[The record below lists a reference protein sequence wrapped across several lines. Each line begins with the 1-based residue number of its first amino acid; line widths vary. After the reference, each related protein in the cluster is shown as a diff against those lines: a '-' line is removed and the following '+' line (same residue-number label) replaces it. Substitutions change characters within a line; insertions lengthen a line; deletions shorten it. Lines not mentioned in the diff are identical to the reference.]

1 MTRDAMLSSMSD
13 SQSADS
19 TLRLGWLSTGRGGG
33 SRFLLAGAHSAIESG
48 SLNAKIEYVLC
59 SRARGEAEGSDAFLS
74 QATGYGIP
82 TISHSWGE
90 YRAER
95 QDDPAWRDRY
105 NTDLLAL
112 INSRPVD
119 LFVFA
124 GLMVILDEKIIDA
137 FPAINLH
144 PAAPYGP
151 IGAWQDVIWELIQ
164 QRATETG
171 VMALLATTETD
182 RGPVLAYC
190 RFPIR
195 GAPFDDLWRDLSP
208 GSTNGLREV
217 HGESHPLFQAIREA
231 GLRREAHLLIATLRR
246 IADGEIVIRSGR
258 VETSAGVHL
267 PNGVDI
273 TDEIERLVEAHEPGA
288 AGAQAQ

>member
-1 MTRDAMLSSMSD
+1 MLSSMSNT
-13 SQSADS
+13 QSANS
-19 TLRLGWLSTGRGGG
+19 TLRLGWLSTGRGEG
-33 SRFLLAGAHSAIESG
+33 SRSLLAAAHDAIEAG
-48 SLNAKIEYVLC
+48 SLHARIEYVLC
-59 SRARGEAEGSDAFLS
+59 SRAHGEAEGSDAFLS
-74 QATGYGIP
+74 QAAGYGIP

-95 QDDPAWRDRY
+95 QDDPAWRERY
-105 NTDLLAL
+105 NTDLLAS

-119 LFVFA
+119 LLVFA
-124 GLMVILDEKIIDA
+124 GLMVVLDEKIIDA

-144 PAAPYGP
+144 PATPYGP

-195 GAPFDDLWRDLSP
+195 GAPFDDLWSNLAA
-208 GSTNGLREV
+208 GSTNDLREK

-231 GLRREAHLLIATLRR
+231 GLRREAHLLVATLRR

-258 VETSAGVHL
+258 VETGAGDHL
-267 PNGVDI
+267 LDGIDI
-273 TDEIERLVEAHEPGA
+273 TDEIERLVEAHELGTA
-288 AGAQAQ
+288 RAQAQ

>member
-1 MTRDAMLSSMSD
+1 MVNDALASGLP
-13 SQSADS
+13 
-19 TLRLGWLSTGRGGG
+19 LRLGWLSTGRGPG
-33 SRFLLAGAHSAIESG
+33 SRSLLAAAHDAIEDG
-48 SLNAKIEYVLC
+48 ALNATIEYILC
-59 SRARGEAEGSDAFLS
+59 SRARGEAEGSDAFLK

-82 TISHSWGE
+82 TLSHSWGE

-95 QDDPAWRDRY
+95 QADPSWRERY

-119 LFVFA
+119 LLVFA
-124 GLMVILDEKIIDA
+124 GLMIVLDESIIEA

-144 PAAPYGP
+144 PATPNGP

-190 RFPIR
+190 RFPIG
-195 GAPFDDLWRDLSP
+195 GAPFDDLWRDLSA
-208 GSTNGLREV
+208 GSTSDLREE
-217 HGESHPLFQAIREA
+217 HGESHPLFLAIREA
-231 GLRREAHLLIATLRR
+231 GLRREAHVLAATLRR
-246 IADGEIVIRSGR
+246 IADGEIIIRSGR
-258 VETSAGVHL
+258 VETGAGLHA
-267 PNGVDI
+267 PDGIDI
-273 TDEIERLVEAHEPGA
+273 TDEIERLVDTHELGA